1 MKLIALAACFLF
13 IFCQPPHRSVTK
25 HSSCERFTKGY
36 DSSVKRD
43 DWVAQFPVKQQHRV
57 LVCLDKLAAEG
68 DGQ

>member
-1 MKLIALAACFLF
+1 M
-13 IFCQPPHRSVTK
+13 TK
-25 HSSCERFTKGY
+25 HSTCERFTKGY

-68 DGQ
+68 DGK